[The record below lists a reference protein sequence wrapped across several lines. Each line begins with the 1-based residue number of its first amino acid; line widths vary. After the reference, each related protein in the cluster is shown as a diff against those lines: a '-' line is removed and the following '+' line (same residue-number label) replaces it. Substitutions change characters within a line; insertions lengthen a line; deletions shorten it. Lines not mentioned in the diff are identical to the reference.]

1 MPEATWLDAEAKALH
16 LILILH
22 DAVSRSSGGEISG
35 PVLCLNQNF
44 IF

>member
-1 MPEATWLDAEAKALH
+1 MPEVTWLDAEAKALH

-22 DAVSRSSGGEISG
+22 DAVSSSGGEISG